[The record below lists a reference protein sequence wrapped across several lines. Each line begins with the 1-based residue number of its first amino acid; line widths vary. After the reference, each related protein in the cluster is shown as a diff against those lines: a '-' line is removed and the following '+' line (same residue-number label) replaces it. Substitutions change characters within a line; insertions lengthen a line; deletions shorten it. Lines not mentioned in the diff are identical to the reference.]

1 MRNLLKRLLCRHAYS
16 FQYKAYKGNKEM
28 GHVESEYGF
37 FCHKCGKVHRVKVS
51 VNFRERSEKD

>member
-1 MRNLLKRLLCRHAYS
+1 
-16 FQYKAYKGNKEM
+16 M